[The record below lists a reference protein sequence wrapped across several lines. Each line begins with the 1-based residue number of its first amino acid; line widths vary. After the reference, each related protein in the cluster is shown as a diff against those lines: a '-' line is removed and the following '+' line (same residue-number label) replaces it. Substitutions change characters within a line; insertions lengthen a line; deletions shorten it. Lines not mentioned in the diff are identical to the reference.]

1 MLTLFKGAGIWGY
14 FLLFLLAL
22 ILFQI
27 IRRAMAL
34 SKPLGDEESDAEHG
48 IHSILFWGGFSA
60 LLGIYGQ
67 ITGLYHALGA
77 IIAATEIAPK
87 LILQGLSESFT
98 STLFGMSNLIL
109 AALAWHLLMRAHRRR
124 LKS

>member
-1 MLTLFKGAGIWGY
+1 MLSLFKAAGIWGY
-14 FLLFLLAL
+14 ILLVLLVM
-22 ILFQI
+22 ILFQT
-27 IRRAMAL
+27 IRRALAL
-34 SKPLGDEESDAEHG
+34 TKPQAAGDDDAERG
-48 IHSILFWGGFSA
+48 IHAILFWGGFSA

-87 LILQGLSESFT
+87 LIMQGLTESFT

-109 AALAWHLLMRAHRRR
+109 ASLAWHFLLQAQRRR